1 MYGFVSF
8 PTAGTDYTST
18 HEPIV
23 FRVNGDRRTCVNI
36 SISEDKLS
44 KEHYEAFLI
53 RLTSTDAPVFA
64 DTVVVLI
71 QDEGRRPHTYH
82 ILEIAIYQEKKLHA
96 VEIEWVCEKN
106 RMYIYDL
113 F

>member
-1 MYGFVSF
+1 MVFVHDFVSL
-8 PTAGTDYTST
+8 PTAGTDFSST

-23 FRVNGDRRTCVNI
+23 FRVNGDSRVCVNI

-44 KEHYEAFLI
+44 NEFYEAFLI

-71 QDEGRRPHTYH
+71 QDEGSDH
-82 ILEIAIYQEKKLHA
+82 LLGIAIFLE
-96 VEIEWVCEKN
+96 
-106 RMYIYDL
+106 
-113 F
+113 